1 MKNQVQ
7 LITYVD
13 RLTGGGLTDL
23 KSLVD
28 GPLNGL
34 FGGIHILPFFDPTDG
49 VDAGFDPIDHTKVDP
64 RLGDWSDI
72 GALSQSVDLM
82 ADLIVNHVSAKSPS
96 FVDFVEKGAQSP
108 YADMFLTYDKVFP
121 EGATESDISCI
132 YRPRPGLP
140 FTPMLMGDGVKR
152 LVWTTFSAGQ
162 VDIDVASDQ
171 GKAYL
176 QVILQRF
183 AESGITS
190 IRLDAAGYVI
200 KKQGGNCFMIPETF
214 TFLDAFS
221 QVAKSYGVEV
231 LVEIHSYYRDQI
243 EIAEKVDRVY
253 DFALPALVLHS
264 FFTGTSD
271 ALAHWLEI
279 APRNAIT
286 VLDTHDG
293 IGMIDVGAHPDGR
306 PGLLSDAEITQMIE
320 TIHQRTDGQSREAMV
335 NAPADRLPY
344 QVYSTYYNALG
355 KRDDE
360 YLIARA
366 VQFFC
371 PGIPQ
376 VYYVGLLGV
385 LNDMDLYR
393 ATLSGRDV
401 NRPFLGRPELD
412 GALETP
418 VVTALF
424 GLIRFRNTHPAF
436 NGAFSYGQGSSSTLE
451 LSWTLGE
458 EHATLSVDFANP
470 SAEIRYTEAGAV
482 RTKRMDAF
490 R

>member
-13 RLTGGGLTDL
+13 RLTGGGLADL

-28 GPLNGL
+28 GPFNGL
-34 FGGIHILPFFDPTDG
+34 FGGIHILPFFDATDG
-49 VDAGFDPIDHTKVDP
+49 VDAGFDPIDHTRVDP

-72 GALSQSVDLM
+72 GALSQSVELM

-96 FVDFVEKGAQSP
+96 FVDYLEKGSLSP
-108 YADMFLTYDKVFP
+108 YADMFLTFDKVFP
-121 EGATESDISCI
+121 EGAAERDISAI

-152 LVWTTFSAGQ
+152 LIWTTFSAEQ
-162 VDIDVASDQ
+162 VDIDVSSEQ

-176 QVILQRF
+176 LAILQRF
-183 AESGITS
+183 AESGITN

-200 KKQGGNCFMIPETF
+200 KKRGGNCFMIPETF

-221 QVAKSYGVEV
+221 QIAKSYGVEV

-293 IGMIDVGAHPDGR
+293 IGVIDVSAHPDGR
-306 PGLLSDAEITQMIE
+306 PGLLSEAEINELIE
-320 TIHQRTDGQSREAMV
+320 TVHRRTDGQSREAMV
-335 NAPADRLPY
+335 DAPAERHPY
-344 QVYSTYYNALG
+344 QVYSTYYDALG

-376 VYYVGLLGV
+376 VYYVGLLGA

-401 NRPFLGRPELD
+401 NRPFLDRNEIAH
-412 GALETP
+412 ALEKP
-418 VVTALF
+418 VVRALF

-436 NGAFSYGQGSSSTLE
+436 NGVFSCEQCSSSKLE

-458 EHATLSVDFANP
+458 EHATLSVDFSGA
-470 SAEIRYTEAGAV
+470 SAEIRYTEAGTV
-482 RTKRMDAF
+482 RSKRMDEF
-490 R
+490 G